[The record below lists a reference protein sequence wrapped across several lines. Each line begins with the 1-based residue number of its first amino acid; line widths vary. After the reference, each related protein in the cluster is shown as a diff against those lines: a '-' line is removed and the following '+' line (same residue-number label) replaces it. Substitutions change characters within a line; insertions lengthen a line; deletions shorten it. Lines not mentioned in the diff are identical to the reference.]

1 MSAASLELTRSALLR
16 RWPLL
21 APAVGGLLLEGYSRA
36 PALQPP
42 PLPPLPTDGGLDL
55 VVVLPGAGGPDANTA
70 RIVEA
75 LRAARGS
82 PTVVEY
88 NWQAAAADQLRA
100 PHNAQRIGAR
110 LGEELAGRKEKLRS
124 LHLVGVSVGAFLA
137 DAVATRYVAAAGADR
152 AHVHLTLCDAF
163 TARSVVGLARPTT
176 AFGVRTFGRSAD
188 YCECFLNT
196 DDPVPSTSEP
206 LQHAVT
212 YDVTEAAARRTF
224 VPLPGD
230 SLHSWPAAYYGLFG
244 VRAKPSLP
252 LHGEAALPARGTRV
266 SVP

>member
-1 MSAASLELTRSALLR
+1 MELTRSALLR

-36 PALQPP
+36 PPLQPP
-42 PLPPLPTDGGLDL
+42 PLPPLLSNDDGLDL

-75 LRAARGS
+75 LRAAKGS

-88 NWQAAAADQLRA
+88 DWQVAATDTLRA
-100 PHNAQRIGAR
+100 PYNAQRIGAR
-110 LGEELAGRKEKLRS
+110 LGDELAGRRRQLRS

-137 DAVATRYVAAAGADR
+137 DAVATRYVAAAGAER

-163 TARSVVGLARPTT
+163 TARGVAGLARPAT
-176 AFGVRTFGRSAD
+176 AFGVRAFGRSAD
-188 YCECFLNT
+188 YCEAFLNT

-206 LQHAVT
+206 LRHAVT
-212 YDVTEAAARRTF
+212 YDVTGAAARRTF

-244 VRAKPSLP
+244 ARARPSLP
-252 LHGEAALPARGTRV
+252 LHGEAGLPARGTLV